1 MKAQISK
8 YFLSILIL
16 AASCTNKN
24 TLQVKNK
31 NFENEIELRQN
42 LVFTFNK
49 DIAPDSL
56 INLWDSSAYLK
67 ITPDVKGKFRWNT
80 KSELMFSPE
89 GGFLPATD
97 YKAELTSLLLK
108 HNMQYH
114 LPEEK
119 IILFHTPYLQL
130 TSSRGYWSKAASGPE
145 AVQLLAYMGF
155 NYKVEPASLANLL
168 TISVDGKPVQFK
180 MITTAASEETAVS
193 IEGFDKTS
201 IKNVKL
207 DIKVSQGMPCPGS
220 DFKTKDVLSSITEVP
235 LPDKLSIEQA
245 LGEFEGLQAVIHVY
259 TNQAVDEATLAGAIT
274 ISPKIPFTIE
284 AANNGFNIK
293 ASFDPGI
300 TYMLTIAKHA
310 KGLIGGFLENDFT
323 TYVPFGQLEPAIA
336 FTSQRGMY
344 LSSKG
349 KRNLGINIVNIP
361 KVEVTVYKI
370 YENNVIQFLDR
381 NQYGYYEYDYD
392 GDYGNSSRY
401 NINGIEKFGDVVLQR
416 NYDSR
421 NLPKNG
427 NANLVNIDLEETNG
441 FKGVYLVNVA
451 STNDNWLRATK
462 LIAISDVGIIARQTD
477 NEIYVFANSIKTAE
491 PLAGAKI
498 NFISTNNQTL
508 YSVTTGTDGIA
519 VFPNIKGNAP
529 GFTVDMITAMSSG
542 DFNYMRF
549 NDSRV
554 ETSRFDVGGRYET
567 EGGYMAF
574 LYGDR
579 DIYRPGE
586 TIYMNAVV
594 RNNSWMPAA
603 AMPVK
608 LKVLMPNGSELK
620 SQRLTLNKQGAVS
633 SSVLLAQ
640 GAVTGFYT
648 MELYNAN
655 DVLLNS
661 RSVSVEEFMPD
672 RIDVKLNTD
681 KENYK
686 SGDTVDAQIAAV
698 NLFGPPASNRNYE
711 IEFNLSRQS
720 FYSKNYGGYN
730 FSVDLNNNAVTFD
743 RMMLQGKTNEAGKAT
758 ASFPIYSTY
767 KNIGMLQGKLYATVF
782 DETGR
787 PVNRVKN
794 FNVYTQDVF
803 YGIKMNDYYTSRGE
817 RMLVPLI
824 AVDKKGIA
832 VAADAH
838 VQVINMQWHS
848 VIEKSSNGGYHY
860 VSQKKEINVYDKI
873 VRISPQG
880 FTLQFIPNFSGEY
893 QVRIF
898 PEGATHYVASTF
910 YSYGYGYTQNTS
922 FEVNPEGHVDI
933 ELDKERYNVGD
944 NANIIFKTPFTG
956 KLLVTVETD
965 KLLEHFYLATDKKSA
980 RLTIPVKE
988 NYLPNV
994 YISATLIKPLDDGS
1008 IPLTVAH
1015 GYAPLIVDRSENKLP
1030 VFITAVERSRSK
1042 TKQTIKVKTKPLA
1055 NIEVTLA
1062 VVDEGILQ
1070 LRNYKTPD
1078 PYAYFYQKR
1087 ALQVNAYDIYPNLLP
1102 DLQMKRSSTGGDGYD
1117 LSKRVNPLS
1126 NKRVQLVALW
1136 SGVLKTDANGEVSHT
1151 ISIPQFSGD
1160 LRIMACVYHNKAFG
1174 SAEKHMKVADPVVIS
1189 PSIPR
1194 FLSPGDTLEMPVT
1207 ITNTTLQNTQA
1218 TASVSVDG
1226 LLNIVGNEKQ
1236 TISINANGEEQI
1248 KFRITS
1254 AKAIGTGS
1262 IHINVNAFNENFT
1275 DKTEI
1280 TVRPITSLLK
1290 VTQAGAIKGGE
1301 SKTLDMTTGFSPES
1315 SEGRIIVSMSPLVQF
1330 SDQLSYLLDY
1340 PHGCLEQTTSIAFP
1354 QLYYMDLVQNI
1365 KNKPKVFFDPNFNV
1379 QEAIR
1384 KLENM
1389 QMYNGALTYWPGG
1402 SYENW
1407 WGTVY
1412 AFHFL
1417 IEAQKAGFQVNQ
1429 RTIDNGLSYL
1439 AQKVKHR
1446 ETEVYWSYD
1455 RRHRL
1460 QRTSYAKRE
1469 MLYSLYILAL
1479 NGKQDKSTM
1488 NYYKANHKLLTTDSR
1503 YMLAAAYL
1511 ASGDEKSYR
1520 AVLPKAFDG
1529 DESIRSTGGSFYSP
1543 IRDEALALNCLMET
1557 DLDNPQTGIM
1567 AKHLSEQI
1575 KKQKWMSTQERSFSF
1590 LALGKFVRRVKSFPV
1605 NATLTA
1611 NGSMLASFTGKDVVL
1626 QGKDILNKSI
1636 SISTS
1641 GNGTLYYFTEVSG
1654 LRFDNKF
1661 TEEDSYLQVRKQ
1673 FYTRFGQ
1680 PLGNKVKQG
1689 DLVIV
1694 KITLFNKEATY
1705 IDNIVI
1711 TDMLPAGFEIENP
1724 RLTEQ
1729 RDMPWIKGQSQPQYF
1744 DIRDDRINLFT
1755 SITNRQQVFYYMV
1768 RAVSTGKFV
1777 MGPVAADAMYNG
1789 EYHSYNG
1796 AGVLTVEER

>member
-1 MKAQISK
+1 MKTRIK
-8 YFLSILIL
+8 YFLLLVFL
-16 AASCTNKN
+16 AAACTSKN
-24 TLQVKNK
+24 TLSIKNK
-31 NFENEIELRQN
+31 NFDNEIDMRQN
-42 LVFTFNK
+42 LVFTFNR
-49 DIAPDSL
+49 DLVSDSL
-56 INLWDSSAYLK
+56 INLWDTTQFLK
-67 ITPDVKGKFRWNT
+67 ITPAVRGKFRWNT

-89 GGFLPATD
+89 SGFQPATD
-97 YKAELTSLLLK
+97 YSAELTSFIIRLAPL
-108 HNMQYH
+108 YH

-119 IILFHTPYLQL
+119 IISFHTPYLQL
-130 TSSRGYWSKAASGPE
+130 TSSRGYWSKASSGPD
-145 AVQLLAYMGF
+145 AVQLIAYMNF
-155 NYKVEPASLANLL
+155 NYRVEPSSLANFLNVS
-168 TISVDGKPVQFK
+168 IDGKPVQFK
-180 MITTAASEETAVS
+180 MISTTPSDEAAVA
-193 IEGFDKTS
+193 IEGFNRTN

-207 DIKVSQGMPCPGS
+207 DIKVQHGMACPGS
-220 DFKTKDVLSSITEVP
+220 NYKTKEVLHVVSEIP
-235 LPDKLSIEQA
+235 LPDKLSVEQA

-259 TNQAVDEATLAGAIT
+259 TNQAVDETSLTGAIT
-274 ISPKIPFTIE
+274 VSPKIPFTVE
-284 AANNGFNIK
+284 AANNGLNIK
-293 ASFDPGI
+293 AAFDPGI
-300 TYMLTIAKHA
+300 TYMLTIAKQA
-310 KGLIGGFLENDFT
+310 KGLLGGFLENDFT

-344 LSSKG
+344 LSGKG
-349 KRNLGINIVNIP
+349 QRNLGINIVNVP
-361 KVEVTVYKI
+361 QVEVTIYKI
-370 YENNVIQFLDR
+370 YENNIIQFLDR
-381 NQYGYYEYDYD
+381 NQYEYYDYEYEE
-392 GDYGNSSRY
+392 GYGTSRY
-401 NINGIEKFGDVVLQR
+401 NIYGIEKVSDIILQR
-416 NYDSR
+416 SYEAP

-427 NANLVNIDLEETNG
+427 NVQLINIDLDETNDY
-441 FKGVYLVNVA
+441 KGLYLVNVA
-451 STNDNWLRATK
+451 SKNDNWLRATK
-462 LIAISDVGIIARQTD
+462 LIAISDVGLIARQTA
-477 NEIYVFANSIKTAE
+477 NEIYVFANSLKSAE

-498 NFISTNNQTL
+498 NFISSNNQTL
-508 YSVTTGTDGIA
+508 YTVNTGPDGVA
-519 VFPNIKGNAP
+519 VFPNIKANAQ
-529 GFTVDMITAMSSG
+529 GFTVDMITALSQG
-542 DFNYMRF
+542 DFTFMRF

-594 RNNSWMPAA
+594 RTNSWLPAA
-603 AMPVK
+603 SMPVK
-608 LKVLMPNGSELK
+608 LRVLLPNGSEMK
-620 SQRLTLNKQGAVS
+620 NQRFTLNKQGAVS
-633 SSVLLAQ
+633 TSIPIAQ

-648 MELYNAN
+648 LELYNAN

-681 KENYK
+681 KPDYNN
-686 SGDTVDAQIAAV
+686 GDTVEAQIMAV
-698 NLFGPPASNRNYE
+698 NLFGPPAANRNYE
-711 IEFNLSRQS
+711 AEFNLSRKS
-720 FYSKNYGGYN
+720 FYAKNYGDYN
-730 FSVDLNNNAVTFD
+730 FSVSISEQSVTFD
-743 RMMLQGKTNEAGKAT
+743 RMVLQGKTNETGKAS
-758 ASFPIYSTY
+758 ASFPVYPTY
-767 KNIGMLQGKLYATVF
+767 RDIGMLQGKLYATVF

-787 PVNRVKN
+787 PVNRIRY
-794 FNVYTQDVF
+794 FDVYTQEIF
-803 YGIKMNDYYTSRGE
+803 YGIKMNDYYANRGE
-817 RMLVPLI
+817 RILIPLI
-824 AVDKKGIA
+824 AVNRKGVA
-832 VAADAH
+832 VTSDAH
-838 VQVINMQWHS
+838 VQIINYQWYS
-848 VIEKSSNGGYHY
+848 VIEKSNNGGYHY
-860 VSQKKEINVYDKI
+860 VSQKKEINVYDKV

-880 FTLQFIPNFSGEY
+880 FTVQYIPNFSGEY
-893 QVRIF
+893 EIRVKR
-898 PEGATHYVASTF
+898 EGADHYVASNF
-910 YSYGYGYTQNTS
+910 SAYGYGYTQNTS
-922 FEVNPEGHVDI
+922 FEVNPEGQV
-933 ELDKERYNVGD
+933 EMKADKERYTIGE

-956 KLLVTVETD
+956 KLLVTIETD
-965 KLLEHFYLATDKKSA
+965 KLLEHYYLTTDKKSA

-994 YISATLIKPLDDGS
+994 YISATLFKPLDDGS

-1015 GYAPLIVDRSENKLP
+1015 GYMPLIVDKSENKLP
-1030 VFITAVERSRSK
+1030 VTISAVERSRSK
-1042 TKQTIKVKTKPLA
+1042 SVQTIKIKTKPMA

-1070 LRNYKTPD
+1070 LRNYKTPS
-1078 PYAYFYQKR
+1078 PYEFFYQKR

-1102 DLQMKRSSTGGDGYD
+1102 DLKIKRSSTGGDGYD

-1136 SGVLKTDANGEVSHT
+1136 SGILKTDENGEVSHT
-1151 ISIPQFSGD
+1151 ITIPQFSGD
-1160 LRIMACVYHNKAFG
+1160 LRLMACVYHNKAFG

-1207 ITNTTLQNTQA
+1207 ITNTTMQTTIA
-1218 TASVSVDG
+1218 TASLSVDG
-1226 LLNIVGNEKQ
+1226 LLNIIGRDKQ
-1236 TISINANGEEQI
+1236 NITITSNGEQQV

-1262 IHINVNAFNENFT
+1262 IVINVNAFNENFS

-1290 VTQAGAIKGGE
+1290 ATQNGAIKGGE
-1301 SKTLDMTTGFSPES
+1301 SKSLDMTTGFSPES
-1315 SEGRIIVSMSPLVQF
+1315 SEGKIIVSMSPLVQF

-1354 QLYYMDLVQNI
+1354 QLYYTDLVQNI
-1365 KNKPKVFFDPNFNV
+1365 KNKPKVFFDPNYNV

-1402 SYENW
+1402 TYENW
-1407 WGTVY
+1407 WGTTY
-1412 AFHFL
+1412 ALHFL
-1417 IEAQKAGFQVNQ
+1417 VEAQKAGFQVNQ
-1429 RTIDNGLSYL
+1429 RIIDNGLRFL
-1439 AQKVKHR
+1439 AQKVKQR
-1446 ETEVYWSYD
+1446 ETEDYWCYD
-1455 RRHRL
+1455 RRNRL
-1460 QRTSYAKRE
+1460 IRSGYAKRE
-1469 MLYSLYILAL
+1469 ILYSLYILAL

-1488 NYYKANHKLLTTDSR
+1488 NYYKANHKLLTIDSR
-1503 YMLAAAYL
+1503 YMLATAYL

-1520 AVLPKAFDG
+1520 AVLPKAYDN
-1529 DESIRSTGGSFYSP
+1529 DQSIRSTGGSFYSP
-1543 IRDEALALNCLMET
+1543 IRNEALALNCLMET
-1557 DLDNPQTGIM
+1557 DPDNPQTGIM

-1605 NATLTA
+1605 NATITA

-1626 QGKDILNKSI
+1626 QGKDILNKTI
-1636 SISTS
+1636 SITTS
-1641 GNGTLYYFTEVSG
+1641 GSGILYYFTEVSG

-1680 PLGNKVKQG
+1680 PLGNKVMQG
-1689 DLVIV
+1689 DLVVV
-1694 KITLFNKEATY
+1694 KITLFNKEASY

-1729 RDMPWIKGQSQPQYF
+1729 RDMPWIKTQTQPQHF

-1755 SITNRQQVFYYMV
+1755 SISSQPQTFYYMV